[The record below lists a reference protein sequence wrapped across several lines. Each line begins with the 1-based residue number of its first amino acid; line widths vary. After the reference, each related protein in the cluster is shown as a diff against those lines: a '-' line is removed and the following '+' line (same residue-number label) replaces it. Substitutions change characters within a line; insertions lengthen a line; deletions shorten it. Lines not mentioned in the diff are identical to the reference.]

1 MSGVQV
7 PLRPRL
13 PTRSKYRTEQLS
25 PVVNVSAGA
34 YDCSMEQFAGTL
46 LDGVDQ
52 VPDLR
57 RTDAVWADTA
67 AEALDG
73 IVRMRSVKRRAALA
87 EFQLAA
93 EYAELAGRE
102 AMIRGGARDASGV
115 VPVMHGERLSRI
127 AGEGTPLVPEFAAL
141 ELGPRLRISDTAA
154 WALMRDALAVKFRL
168 AGLWQVLKNDRLEV
182 WQARQLAEISKSLDA
197 EQAEEFDARLA
208 PYAAGMT
215 PTRLETHARALVRQL
230 KADEATDDRARARA
244 RRHVTVAGDG
254 DGHTTNVAAT
264 LDSAD
269 AVTLDAQVARLA
281 DIFKAA
287 GDTDSIDVR
296 RAKALGVLG
305 SPARALQLIQA
316 SLLDETPALVDEGDL
331 DLDCPAFGQ
340 RGHTCGVITVDP
352 ERLLPRA
359 EVRVHLSDQ
368 TLQRCDTDPTGLVRA
383 EQLGPLLVGWL
394 TELLGHHRVSLRP
407 VLTVDSLRPSD
418 HYEVPD
424 HLREAV
430 HVRNPVSVF
439 PFSKKN
445 SRACDLDHTRAYS
458 RNGPPG
464 QTSTGNLGPLDRK
477 AHRAKTHGGWILEQ
491 PIPGCYLWTS
501 PLKNRYLVTQ
511 SCTLV
516 LDQEDFCQIPLE

>member
-1 MSGVQV
+1 MNQSHETQLDWVQ
-7 PLRPRL
+7 
-13 PTRSKYRTEQLS
+13 
-25 PVVNVSAGA
+25 
-34 YDCSMEQFAGTL
+34 
-46 LDGVDQ
+46 Q

-67 AEALDG
+67 ADALDG
-73 IVRMRSVKRRAALA
+73 MAQMRALKRRAALA

-93 EYAELAGRE
+93 EYAELSGRE
-102 AMIRGGARDASGV
+102 AMMREGARDASGV
-115 VPVMHGERLSRI
+115 PSAPVMHGERISRI
-127 AGEGTPLVPEFAAL
+127 AGEGTPLVPEFASL

-168 AGLWQVLKNDRLEV
+168 EGIWQVLKADRLEV

-197 EQAEEFDARLA
+197 EQAAEFDARLA
-208 PYAAGMT
+208 PRAAGMT

-230 KADEATDDRARARA
+230 RADEATDDRTRARS
-244 RRHVTVAGDG
+244 RRRVDVVPSE
-254 DGHTTNVAAT
+254 DGHTTNVSAT

-269 AVTLDAQVARLA
+269 AIALDAQVARLA

-287 GDTDSIDVR
+287 GDTDSLDVR
-296 RAKALGVLG
+296 RAKALGVLS

-316 SLLDETPALVDEGDL
+316 SLLDEVPALVEDGHL

-340 RGHTCGVITVDP
+340 RGHTCGSITVDP
-352 ERLLPRA
+352 EKLLPRA

-368 TLQRCDTDPTGLVRA
+368 TLQRCDTDPTGLARA
-383 EQLGPLLVGWL
+383 EELGPMLVSWL
-394 TELLGHHRVSLRP
+394 SELLGHHRVTLRP
-407 VLTVDSLRPSD
+407 VLTVDALRPSD

-430 HVRNPVSVF
+430 LLRNPVSVF
-439 PFSKKN
+439 PFSKKS
-445 SRACDLDHTRAYS
+445 SRTCDLDHTRAYS

-464 QTSTGNLGPLDRK
+464 QTSTDNLGPLDRT
-477 AHRAKTHGGWILEQ
+477 AHRAKTHGGWLLEH
-491 PIPGCYLWTS
+491 PTPGVFLWTS

-511 SCTLV
+511 SCTMV
-516 LDQEDFCQIPLE
+516 LDHEDFLEIPAIS